1 MTKKERIIAK
11 QKELIELL
19 NKQVEFICSDI
30 CIMDSEKFGY
40 IACDFSQKITTLE
53 HSISSLES
61 EPDEELFRKVYRDIA
76 YKYMIK
82 DEHGEDTDCVFIDDV
97 INAIEECNNQFYP
110 KEFIKFIIDS
120 VCFRKTSIIP
130 KEDENWDGIK
140 TLDELYDYWKT
151 LTPQK

>member
-61 EPDEELFRKVYRDIA
+61 EPDEELFRKVY
-76 YKYMIK
+76 IK
-82 DEHGEDTDCVFIDDV
+82 SDADL
-97 INAIEECNNQFYP
+97 P
-110 KEFIKFIIDS
+110 KENGRYIVRLKDTTTCAFDFTINGDRLADDPQYWIDY
-120 VCFRKTSIIP
+120 VK
-130 KEDENWDGIK
+130 W
-140 TLDELYDYWKT
+140 Y